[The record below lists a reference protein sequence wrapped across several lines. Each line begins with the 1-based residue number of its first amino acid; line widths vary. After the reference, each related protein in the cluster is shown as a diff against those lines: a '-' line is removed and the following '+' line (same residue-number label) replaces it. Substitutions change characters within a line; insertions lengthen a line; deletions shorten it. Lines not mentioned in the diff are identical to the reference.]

1 MKRIIIEQEQ
11 TIPIDDIDMKSNFI
25 VVKTKDGYI
34 LNYNMKSN
42 LTHLLGGE
50 PYTALSFRELIERG
64 CEAYEI
70 ISEYN
75 LKNWIKDNL

>member
-1 MKRIIIEQEQ
+1 MKRIIIEQEA
-11 TIPIDDIDMKSNFI
+11 TISIDDIDMKSNFI

-34 LNYNMKSN
+34 LNYNIKSN

-50 PYTALSFRELIERG
+50 PYTEHTFEELIEQG

-75 LKNWIKDNL
+75 LKDWIKDNL